1 MGRDLERLESDY
13 MMPDLWKA
21 WVTAKAMQNSN
32 YINKHH
38 EAIERDERGFAKV
51 ETLGSYLGQMV
62 TSEKNNGQIWGG
74 IDPDKREDLLDNKKL
89 AQVYVFHIMTDRGM
103 CDVIVDQNGKDMAQ
117 VYMQDQNGK
126 NFELDENVKKHIL
139 TMAMGTGIS
148 QEEVKKVIMPES
160 VAELADG
167 VAKGRNLVPK
177 TRGETVDRVN
187 EARKK
192 ENKSLIE
199 KDDNI
204 KAEEDMQKADAE
216 EKRILGICASAG
228 ITMDQL
234 EKLCDREGITPESI
248 LVIKSQDVTPTM
260 EGTIARDAVKVGGK
274 VLAIK
279 TKPLDNGSA
288 NKALLTSPDMEQTLA
303 GTDKSEEIL
312 GTVAFDT
319 KDEKVDKVDEIEDL
333 QDYMK
338 TDGKSYRAHY
348 MGELKGSKVGV
359 DQKAL
364 YVAEAKYA
372 NWKIN
377 HALEEAHRDPS
388 PGTTRMAES
397 AMRERIMVD
406 ERFGLAPMSEQTKD
420 SLDQANK
427 TLAADPDKMQ
437 INVGDVKAMA
447 EVLHEGDANF
457 QEDIFKALHE
467 EMEEKILQAEQE
479 MAAELDGAETPLERS
494 QKATEL
500 ATKKREIVSEYRGL
514 FTTVASYYT
523 FPLPQEIEQDMKNHE
538 DDAIDVENSA
548 VAKEDWEE
556 KKQAVKDF
564 VFGDDDDG
572 RDPREANHD
581 PFNRGRKI

>member
-1 MGRDLERLESDY
+1 MGRDLEKLESDF
-13 MMPDLWKA
+13 MMPDLYKA
-21 WVTAKAMQNSN
+21 WITAKAMQNSN
-32 YINKHH
+32 FINKHH

-74 IDPDKREDLLDNKKL
+74 IDPDKREDLLDNKQL
-89 AQVYVFHIMTDRGM
+89 AKVSVFHMMTDRGM

-126 NFELDENVKKHIL
+126 NYELDEDVKKHIL

-148 QEEVKKVIMPES
+148 QEEIKNVLMPGS
-160 VAELADG
+160 VAELADC

-348 MGELKGSKVGV
+348 MGELKGSRIGV

-364 YVAEAKYA
+364 YIAEAKYA

-406 ERFGLAPMSEQTKD
+406 ERFGLAPMSEQTRD

-447 EVLHEGDANF
+447 EVMHEGDAAF
-457 QEDIFKALHE
+457 QENIFKVLHG
-467 EMEEKILQAEQE
+467 EMEEKIEMLEKEMRAEIESTQ
-479 MAAELDGAETPLERS
+479 DPVERS
-494 QKATEL
+494 GKETEL
-500 ATKKREIVSEYRGL
+500 ATRKREIVSEYRGL

-523 FPLPQEIEQDMKNHE
+523 FPLSQEIEQDMKNHE
-538 DDAIDVENSA
+538 DEAYEAEGNA
-548 VAKEDWEE
+548 ELNEDLT
-556 KKQAVKDF
+556 KKGEAVKGF
-564 VFGDDDDG
+564 FGLGYDEDG
-572 RDPREANHD
+572 EPKMPGPNDR
-581 PFNRGRKI
+581 RGRF

>member
-1 MGRDLERLESDY
+1 
-13 MMPDLWKA
+13 
-21 WVTAKAMQNSN
+21 
-32 YINKHH
+32 
-38 EAIERDERGFAKV
+38 
-51 ETLGSYLGQMV
+51 
-62 TSEKNNGQIWGG
+62 
-74 IDPDKREDLLDNKKL
+74 
-89 AQVYVFHIMTDRGM
+89 
-103 CDVIVDQNGKDMAQ
+103 
-117 VYMQDQNGK
+117 
-126 NFELDENVKKHIL
+126 
-139 TMAMGTGIS
+139 
-148 QEEVKKVIMPES
+148 
-160 VAELADG
+160 
-167 VAKGRNLVPK
+167 
-177 TRGETVDRVN
+177 
-187 EARKK
+187 
-192 ENKSLIE
+192 
-199 KDDNI
+199 
-204 KAEEDMQKADAE
+204 MQKADAE

-348 MGELKGSKVGV
+348 MGELKGSRIGV

-364 YVAEAKYA
+364 YIAEAKYA

-406 ERFGLAPMSEQTKD
+406 ERFGLAPMSEQTRD
-420 SLDQANK
+420 SIDQANK

-447 EVLHEGDANF
+447 EVMHEGDAAF
-457 QEDIFKALHE
+457 QENIFKVLHG
-467 EMEEKILQAEQE
+467 EMEEKIEMLEKEMRAEIESTQ
-479 MAAELDGAETPLERS
+479 DPVERS
-494 QKATEL
+494 GKETEL
-500 ATKKREIVSEYRGL
+500 ATRKREIVSEYRGL

-538 DDAIDVENSA
+538 DEAFEAEGNA
-548 VAKEDWEE
+548 ELNEDLT
-556 KKQAVKDF
+556 KKGEAVKGF
-564 VFGDDDDG
+564 FGLGYDEDG
-572 RDPREANHD
+572 EPKMPGPNDR
-581 PFNRGRKI
+581 RGRF